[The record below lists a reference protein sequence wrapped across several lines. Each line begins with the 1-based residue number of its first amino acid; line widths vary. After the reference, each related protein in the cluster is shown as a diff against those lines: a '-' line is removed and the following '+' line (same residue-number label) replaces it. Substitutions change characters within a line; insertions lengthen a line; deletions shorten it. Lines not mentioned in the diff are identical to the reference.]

1 MVSMIDETEYTRRI
15 SRRQYLAK
23 LVLGHA
29 ISIEHLTKTIVVR
42 LEDLKFEEPFEVF
55 PSEKLVTQVALAV
68 ETYRPGNYQL
78 ADLSPDLADY
88 VCNGGMGYSS
98 EKLVT
103 PVPTL

>member
-29 ISIEHLTKTIVVR
+29 IAIEHRTKTIAV
-42 LEDLKFEEPFEVF
+42 LLDDLKFEERFEVF

-78 ADLSPDLADY
+78 ADLSPELAQY
-88 VCNGGMGYSS
+88 VCLGGMGYSS
-98 EKLVT
+98 PGVPKL
-103 PVPTL
+103 